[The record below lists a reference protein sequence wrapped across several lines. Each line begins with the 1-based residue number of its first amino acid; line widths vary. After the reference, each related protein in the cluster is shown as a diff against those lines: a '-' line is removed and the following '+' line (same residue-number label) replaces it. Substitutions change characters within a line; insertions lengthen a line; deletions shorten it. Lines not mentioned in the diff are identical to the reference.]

1 MENSGAYPICRLSLQ
16 KIFIPHYT
24 NARKAG
30 KFERREKTRIWKASK
45 QQTRKKGKIKYLD

>member
-1 MENSGAYPICRLSLQ
+1 MENNGAYPICRLSLQ

-30 KFERREKTRIWKASK
+30 KFERREKTRELGKHPNNR
-45 QQTRKKGKIKYLD
+45 QEKKGK